1 MRTITTG
8 RKKSLICALAAAA
21 DLALFSVK
29 LFVAV
34 SSNSIS
40 IYVDSLNSL
49 ADMLVA
55 VIAVIGFRV
64 ALMPADEKHP
74 FGYGKIEEV
83 VNLLLSLVILLTGL
97 AFVYTSL
104 QRLLYPVPVWYMF
117 KYALLIAATAAVK
130 LAMVFGFGAAEEKF
144 NSAILKNMKID
155 SILDFFISVCIVVS
169 FTLTQKLG
177 YSIDSVMGLVASII
191 IVISGVKSLISSLGL
206 LIGKSQDED
215 IERAKALI
223 DEAGLTDAVREI
235 YCHSYGET
243 KVYNLVITADAF
255 HTDGL
260 TDKLQNVFRERLSA
274 QLYIKSGG
282 SENE

>member
-64 ALMPADEKHP
+64 ALMPADDNHP

-130 LAMVFGFGAAEEKF
+130 LAMVFGFGAAEKKF

-206 LIGKSQDED
+206 LIGKSQDDD
-215 IERAKALI
+215 IERAKSLI
-223 DEAGLTDAVREI
+223 KEAGLTDAVREI

>member
-1 MRTITTG
+1 MRTITKG
-8 RKKSLICALAAAA
+8 RKKSLICAIAAAA

-64 ALMPADEKHP
+64 ALMPADENHP

-117 KYALLIAATAAVK
+117 RYALLIAATAAVK
-130 LAMVFGFGAAEEKF
+130 LAMVFGFGAAAKKF
-144 NSAILKNMKID
+144 SSAILRNMKID
-155 SILDFFISVCIVVS
+155 SILDFFISVCIVIS

-177 YSIDSVMGLVASII
+177 YSIDSIMGLVASII
-191 IVISGVKSLISSLGL
+191 IVISGIKSLISSLGL
-206 LIGKSQDED
+206 LIGKTQDAD
-215 IERAKALI
+215 IEKAKALI
-223 DEAGLTDAVREI
+223 DEAGLSDAVAEI

-243 KVYNLVITADAF
+243 KVYNLVVNADAL
-255 HTDGL
+255 HDCGL
-260 TDKLQNVFRERLSA
+260 TDRLQSVFKEQLSA

-282 SENE
+282 TKK